1 MHIVP
6 GALNVI
12 QRHTRTHFFSFC
24 SSAVSQQSVKIT
36 FTERTHV
43 PQESGGQTFSKRG
56 EVGEEL
62 EGEVGEDKS
71 ETFPVREEEKQVP
84 ATTSLEYK
92 AAASESKSKS

>member
-12 QRHTRTHFFSFC
+12 QRDTRTHFSVFPRPNTT
-24 SSAVSQQSVKIT
+24 AVSQQSVKIT

-84 ATTSLEYK
+84 ATTSLE
-92 AAASESKSKS
+92 